1 MPIYRPTV
9 TPYEVL
15 GVKPTA
21 SDAEIR
27 RAYVALA
34 RRFHP
39 DTNPAGEERMRAVNE
54 AWAVLGDRQRR
65 RDYDRV
71 APDPGFVPDDPGDD
85 GFDPRAQPDV
95 PYRPHSAREL
105 QRQGTLTL
113 LPVAI
118 FGGSVVSGTAGVFFD
133 SPPLFGMAVILF
145 VVAVVG
151 LIVVLLIAMV
161 NASRDEG

>member
-1 MPIYRPTV
+1 V

-27 RAYVALA
+27 RAYLALA

-39 DTNPAGEERMRAVNE
+39 DANPAGDERMRAVNE
-54 AWAVLGDRQRR
+54 AWAVIGDRRR
-65 RDYDRV
+65 RHEYDRV
-71 APDPGFVPDDPGDD
+71 ASGTSPDPGFVPDDPVDD
-85 GFDPRAQPDV
+85 GFDPRTQPDV
-95 PYRPHSAREL
+95 PYRPHTAREL
-105 QRQGTLTL
+105 RRQGTFTL

-118 FGGSVVSGTAGVFFD
+118 FGGSVITGTGGVFFD
-133 SPPLFGMAVILF
+133 SPALFGMGVIMFVLAVLS
-145 VVAVVG
+145 